1 MKDAKENT
9 TTVKTAAMAVIAA
22 LIMVTSVYAGD
33 LEPSAPPAAGGT
45 MKTLDEVE
53 PRIPIHADDL
63 PMTITESGS
72 YYFTESIEYAAGN
85 TPITIE
91 ANDVTVDLMGYTL
104 KGPDSGY
111 SYGIK
116 LSECSNV
123 EVRNGTVRDFYRGIT
138 TYSTG
143 SDHRIINIRAV
154 SNTVYGIYLAT
165 AGCMVKDCTASGNGN
180 IGIYTGIGC
189 TVKSNTAY
197 DNGNSGIYVDDGC
210 TVQNNTAYGNDNYGI
225 HTGSGCTVK
234 SNTAYDNTSLG
245 ISTGSGCTVNS
256 NTAYDNT
263 GFGIYTSSGCTV
275 QNNTAYANDNYGIHT
290 GESCTV
296 TGNTSRA
303 NTSQGGI
310 WVDDKSTII
319 GNTATDNTGWGL
331 YCSQNCLVDQ
341 NTAVDNTNNMYSY
354 NCTVGTNHAP

>member
-1 MKDAKENT
+1 MATIFIPALAVKSERTSLRNQEKRIENFNTERTITMKDAKENT

-180 IGIYTGIGC
+180 TGI
-189 TVKSNTAY
+189 K
-197 DNGNSGIYVDDGC
+197 
-210 TVQNNTAYGNDNYGI
+210 
-225 HTGSGCTVK
+225 
-234 SNTAYDNTSLG
+234 
-245 ISTGSGCTVNS
+245 
-256 NTAYDNT
+256 
-263 GFGIYTSSGCTV
+263 
-275 QNNTAYANDNYGIHT
+275 ANEG
-290 GESCTV
+290 
-296 TGNTSRA
+296 
-303 NTSQGGI
+303 
-310 WVDDKSTII
+310 STII
-319 GNTATDNTGWGL
+319 GNTASDNGDTGISAEDGCTVTGNTAYSNGSYGI
-331 YCSQNCLVDQ
+331 YCSNSLVVH
-341 NTAVDNTNNMYSY
+341 NTAVNNAVDFYAFQ
-354 NCTVGTNHAP
+354 CTLDGNHDG